1 MHKHTYNKIS
11 GIRVVYRIDIGEKKR
26 RRKQNKY
33 TTAMN
38 NKI

>member
-1 MHKHTYNKIS
+1 MHKHTYNKIF
-11 GIRVVYRIDIGEKKR
+11 GIRVVYRIDIGEKKKE

-38 NKI
+38 NI